1 MNKLEAGT
9 YYVGDLCYVLSQD
22 DYDEIVC
29 TFRYNDGDVYT
40 INGFTFAW
48 AHTAYGD
55 GCYTDSEGNH
65 YPVDAGLIG
74 ILRVDDHP
82 EFLQELLAH
91 NASLK
96 EDGWEWKRNLFTFNE
111 EFFIEFS
118 DGVFNINGNI
128 IHTDDS
134 EDEEYKW

>member
-1 MNKLEAGT
+1 MTKLEAGT
-9 YYVGDLCYVLSQD
+9 YYVGDLCYVLSED

-29 TFRYNDGDVYT
+29 TFQYNDGEVYT